1 VESVTLAGGDKSLL
15 LVIGDSVDS
24 NKLTKKLK
32 EKVGKAE
39 IVELRSIDAFE
50 AAPFPLSHGAGARG
64 SKEMAAARSSPYHHN
79 NNNNQMRQ
87 YSYTPSASPYANH
100 YYPSPMGGYGYGY
113 GAGISSYSLA
123 VARNHPANYSPLV
136 ERHDY
141 QPMDQSSYSASS
153 KSKTKTT
160 MAVGR
165 RESDTNCCV
174 VM

>member
-1 VESVTLAGGDKSLL
+1 VTLAGSDKSLL
-15 LVIGDSVDS
+15 LVIGGSVDS

-32 EKVGKAE
+32 EKVGKAD
-39 IVELRSIDAFE
+39 IVELRTIDTFE
-50 AAPFPLSHGAGARG
+50 AAPFPLSHGAGAQG
-64 SKEMAAARSSPYHHN
+64 SKEMAAARSSPYH
-79 NNNNQMRQ
+79 NNQMRQ

-141 QPMDQSSYSASS
+141 QPMDDQSSYSSASS
-153 KSKTKTT
+153 KSNSKTT